1 MRNTRKP
8 KNQKRES
15 EMKLPSVE
23 YCHGLFQQY
32 HVPKN
37 IFEHCTK
44 VSEVATDIA
53 RKLKANGTELDVG
66 LVQIGALLHDLMK
79 AVMIKNL
86 NETNKFGYTPTKK
99 EIETW
104 KILRER
110 FADKKHESEITSEII
125 KDEYPEL
132 ARFILHEGI
141 LSSDV
146 ITERDWEEKVI
157 HYADWRVLGTKVVPL
172 EERFADFRVRYAQTI
187 GSDDRKW
194 RAIREAERKAEKEI
208 ADALHIQPEEL

>member
-1 MRNTRKP
+1 
-8 KNQKRES
+8 
-15 EMKLPSVE
+15 MKLPSVE
-23 YCHGLFQQY
+23 YCFALFQQY
-32 HVPKN
+32 DVPKN
-37 IFEHCTK
+37 IVEHCKK
-44 VSEVATDIA
+44 VSEVAIGVAEKLHAKGIA
-53 RKLKANGTELDVG
+53 IDVK

-79 AVMIKNL
+79 AVTIKDL
-86 NETNKFGYTPTKK
+86 TETNKFGYTPTRK

-104 KILRER
+104 RTLRTR
-110 FADKKHESEITSEII
+110 FADKKHESEMNAELI

-132 ARFILHEGI
+132 AQFILHEGI

-172 EERFADFRVRYAQTI
+172 EERFADFRIRYAQTI

-194 RAIREAERKAEKEI
+194 RSIREAERKAEKEI
-208 ADALHIQPEEL
+208 ADALHVQPEKL